1 MISKSR
7 TALVTR
13 RHTLRALGALAV
25 TGTLGACAARPDAVS
40 KAAADPALLQ
50 DPTPSAATLARYQ
63 QMQDHGYTIV
73 AVEPGYLT
81 GSNPRALIYY
91 EGSEPVGSIV
101 VDPYARRLYLPIGH
115 GLAVR
120 YGCAVG
126 KQGTT
131 FSGNGVI
138 SRKVEWP
145 NWAPT
150 LNMIHTEPEVYT
162 DYAQGVLG
170 GPQNPLGARAL
181 YLYRGGRDT
190 YYRIHGTNN
199 PSTIGR
205 ATSAGCIR
213 LFDQDIIDL
222 YNRVPRGTQV
232 HVRTPD
238 ESAMMIGP
246 LRPGFDGYVI
256 PVHDPDQKVTGP
268 LADQILDNSETATD
282 VAVASA
288 TQALSA
294 QQPQLTPIATGTPKR
309 VY

>member
-1 MISKSR
+1 MTFAKPTVLVSR
-7 TALVTR
+7 R
-13 RHTLRALGALAV
+13 QTLRALGAFAMTGAV
-25 TGTLGACAARPDAVS
+25 AACAGRPNDVA
-40 KAAADPALLQ
+40 KAQTDPAVAAVEAPS
-50 DPTPSAATLARYQ
+50 PTTIARYQ
-63 QMQDHGYTIV
+63 AIQDHGYTID
-73 AVEPGYLT
+73 AVDPGYLT
-81 GSNPRALIYY
+81 GSNARALVYY
-91 EGSEPVGSIV
+91 NGSEQPGHIV
-101 VDPYARRLYLPIGH
+101 IDPYARRLYLVLENGI
-115 GLAVR
+115 AIR

-131 FSGNGVI
+131 FSGDGVI
-138 SRKVEWP
+138 QRKVEWP
-145 NWAPT
+145 SWRPT
-150 LNMIHTEPEVYT
+150 QNMIKTEPEKYG
-162 DYAQGVLG
+162 DYAEGVEG
-170 GPQNPLGARAL
+170 GPENPLGARAL

-256 PVHDPDQKVTGP
+256 PVNDPDQKVTGP

-294 QQPQLTPIATGTPKR
+294 QQPQLTPIATGTPKK